1 MSTITVVGGVYR
13 ERCSWPDWDM
23 PFGSGGRAA
32 AAVCGLAD
40 HVKLVSYATDE
51 AVEDFS
57 RYADLYGF
65 AFEPVKAGRYISF
78 DYVHPMSVPI
88 IRPAFGTIPQ
98 NSPLMVEGETVLRFG
113 MLEGTAVV
121 KAGTCVYD
129 PQSAFG
135 PEQFQANGSVAE
147 RLAVV
152 ANAREIA
159 ALSGSDDKI
168 AGARAILERWNAEV
182 VVVKSGLDGATV
194 VTGDQTMSVPA
205 FRTRSSFTIGSGDVF
220 AAAFAA
226 FWAVDKQDPP
236 MAARNASLAV
246 ADYVEDRNLPIRPS
260 AMLAQSGRAPLK
272 PDRDRVY
279 LAGPFFTMAQRWL
292 IDECRRSL
300 AEAGMK
306 VFSPFHEIG
315 PGPADEVGP
324 ADIAALKECDAVFA
338 VLDGLDS
345 GTVFEVGYARAIG
358 KPVVGFSQAVSEED
372 LKMIEGS
379 GCIVMSDFV
388 TAVLAV
394 AARS

>member
-1 MSTITVVGGVYR
+1 MTAVTVVGGVYR
-13 ERCSWPDWDM
+13 ERCSWPEWDM

-40 HVKLVSYATDE
+40 SVRLVSYATEE
-51 AVEDFS
+51 AAKDFA

-65 AFEPVKAGRYISF
+65 IFEPEKAGRQISF
-78 DYVHPMSVPI
+78 DYVHPMSVPV

-98 NSPLMVEGETVLRFG
+98 NPPLRIEGETILRFG
-113 MLEGTAVV
+113 MMEGTAVV
-121 KAGTCVYD
+121 NAGTCVYD

-135 PEQFQANGSVAE
+135 PEPFHENGSMAE

-152 ANAREIA
+152 GNAREIA
-159 ALSGSDDKI
+159 ALSGHADRI
-168 AGARAILERWNAEV
+168 EGARSILDRWNAEV
-182 VVVKSGLDGATV
+182 VVVKAGLNGATV
-194 VTGDQTMSVPA
+194 VTRDQNMSVPA
-205 FRTRSSFTIGSGDVF
+205 FRTLSSFTIGSGDVF
-220 AAAFAA
+220 AAAFTA
-226 FWAVDKQDPP
+226 FWAVEKQDPQT
-236 MAARNASLAV
+236 AARNASLAV

-260 AMLAQSGRAPLK
+260 AALARSSRAPLK
-272 PDRDRVY
+272 PDGDRVY

-292 IDECRRSL
+292 IDEGRRCL

-315 PGPADEVGP
+315 PGPAEEVGP
-324 ADIAALKECDAVFA
+324 ADIAALRECDAVFA

-358 KPVVGFSQAVSEED
+358 KPVVGFSQNVSEED

-379 GCIVMSDFV
+379 GCTVLSDFV

>member
-1 MSTITVVGGVYR
+1 MSTITIAGGVYR

-32 AAVCGLAD
+32 AAVCGLVD
-40 HVKLVSYATDE
+40 DVKLVSYASD
-51 AVEDFS
+51 AAAGDFS
-57 RYADLYGF
+57 HYARLYGF
-65 AFEPVKAGRYISF
+65 TFEIAKAGRQISF
-78 DYVHPMSVPI
+78 DYVHPMSIPV
-88 IRPAFGTIPQ
+88 IRPSFGTIMQ
-98 NSPLMVEGETVLRFG
+98 NPPLTIDGQTVLRFG
-113 MLEGTAVV
+113 MLDGTAVV
-121 KAGTCVYD
+121 KAGICVYD
-129 PQSAFG
+129 PQSAFA
-135 PEQFQANGSVAE
+135 PEQFHANGSVAE

-152 ANAREIA
+152 GNAREIA

-168 AGARAILERWNAEV
+168 AGARAILERSKAEV
-182 VVVKSGLDGATV
+182 VVVKSGLDGAIV
-194 VTGDQTMSVPA
+194 VTSDGDVSVPA

-226 FWAVDKQDPP
+226 FWAVEKQDPHT
-236 MAARNASLAV
+236 AARNASLAV

-260 AMLAQSGRAPLK
+260 AMLARSSRAPLK

-292 IDECRRSL
+292 IDEGRRCL
-300 AEAGMK
+300 TEAGMK

-315 PGPADEVGP
+315 PGPAHEVGP
-324 ADIAALKECDAVFA
+324 ADIAALQECDAVFA

-345 GTVFEVGYARAIG
+345 GTIFEIGYARAIG
-358 KPVVGFSQAVSEED
+358 KPVVGFSQTVPEED

-379 GCIVMSDFV
+379 GCTVVNDFV